1 MDEIELVKKRHQQ
14 RLQKI
19 NKDSNKDDKK
29 ISKIFSKILL
39 SVIFILI
46 SCIYIHL
53 DENNLKKYQKYIFE
67 DNLTFAKINSEYQK
81 FLGSLF
87 PSVTSNNDA
96 ILASN
101 NVSLNEY
108 YNIDNYTLYK
118 IKVNDNSPINVITSG
133 IVVYL
138 DEKEGYGKT
147 IIIQGI
153 DGYDI
158 WYGNVTDPS
167 VKLYDYV
174 EKGTILA
181 NSNSN
186 YYYNVFYKDGNKVT
200 YEEYYSQIQN

>member
-1 MDEIELVKKRHQQ
+1 MDEIELVKKRHQE
-14 RLQKI
+14 RLDKLRQK
-19 NKDSNKDDKK
+19 SNKDDKR
-29 ISKIFSKILL
+29 ISRIFSKILI
-39 SVIFILI
+39 SIIFILC

-53 DENNLKKYQKYIFE
+53 DENNLKKYQKYLFE

-101 NVSLNEY
+101 NVSLNEIIE
-108 YNIDNYTLYK
+108 YNDGYK

-158 WYGNVTDPS
+158 WYGNVADPS

>member
-1 MDEIELVKKRHQQ
+1 MNEIELVKKRHQQ

-53 DENNLKKYQKYIFE
+53 DEGNLDKFKKYFFE
-67 DNLTFAKINSEYQK
+67 DNLTFAKINEGYHK
-81 FLGSLF
+81 LFGSLF
-87 PSVTSNNDA
+87 PSVTNNEDTV
-96 ILASN
+96 LASN
-101 NVSLNEY
+101 NVSLNEVEA
-108 YNIDNYTLYK
+108 YNDGYK
-118 IKVNDNSPINVITSG
+118 IIATKNSPISVITSG
-133 IVVYL
+133 IIVFL

-147 IIIQGI
+147 AIIQGI

-158 WYGNVTDPS
+158 WYGNITDPS

-181 NSNSN
+181 NSNDDF
-186 YYYNVFYKDGNKVT
+186 YYNVFYKDGNKVS
-200 YEEYYSQIQN
+200 YEDYYKQMAN

>member
-1 MDEIELVKKRHQQ
+1 MNEIELVKKRHQQ

-53 DENNLKKYQKYIFE
+53 DKDNLDKFKKYFFE
-67 DNLTFAKINSEYQK
+67 DNLTFAKINEGYHK
-81 FLGSLF
+81 LFCSLF
-87 PSVTSNNDA
+87 PSVTNNEDTV
-96 ILASN
+96 LASN
-101 NVSLNEY
+101 NVSLNEVEA
-108 YNIDNYTLYK
+108 YNDGYK
-118 IKVNDNSPINVITSG
+118 IITTKNSPISVITSG
-133 IVVYL
+133 IIVFL
-138 DEKEGYGKT
+138 DEKEGYGRT
-147 IIIQGI
+147 AIIQGI

-158 WYGNVTDPS
+158 WYGNITDPS

-181 NSNSN
+181 NSNDDF
-186 YYYNVFYKDGNKVT
+186 YYNVFYKDGNKVS
-200 YEEYYSQIQN
+200 YEDYYKQMAN

>member
-1 MDEIELVKKRHQQ
+1 MNEIELVKKRHQQ

-19 NKDSNKDDKK
+19 NKDSNKDDNK

-53 DENNLKKYQKYIFE
+53 DQGNLDKFKKYFFE
-67 DNLTFAKINSEYQK
+67 DNLTFAKINESYHK
-81 FLGSLF
+81 LFGSLF
-87 PSVTSNNDA
+87 PSVTNNEDA
-96 ILASN
+96 VLASN
-101 NVSLNEY
+101 NVSLNEVEA
-108 YNIDNYTLYK
+108 YNDGYK
-118 IKVNDNSPINVITSG
+118 IITTKNSPISVITSG
-133 IVVYL
+133 IIVFL

-147 IIIQGI
+147 AIIQGI

-158 WYGNVTDPS
+158 WYGNITDPS

-181 NSNSN
+181 NSNDDF
-186 YYYNVFYKDGNKVT
+186 YYNVFYKDDYKQMAN
-200 YEEYYSQIQN
+200 

>member
-1 MDEIELVKKRHQQ
+1 MDEIELVKKRHQE
-14 RLQKI
+14 RLDKLRQK
-19 NKDSNKDDKK
+19 SNKDDKR
-29 ISKIFSKILL
+29 ISRIFSKILI
-39 SVIFILI
+39 SIIFILC

-53 DENNLKKYQKYIFE
+53 DENNLKKYQKYLFE

-101 NVSLNEY
+101 NVSLNEIIE
-108 YNIDNYTLYK
+108 YNDGYK

-158 WYGNVTDPS
+158 W
-167 VKLYDYV
+167 
-174 EKGTILA
+174 
-181 NSNSN
+181 
-186 YYYNVFYKDGNKVT
+186 
-200 YEEYYSQIQN
+200 

>member
-1 MDEIELVKKRHQQ
+1 MNEIELVKKRHQQ

-39 SVIFILI
+39 SIIFILI

-53 DENNLKKYQKYIFE
+53 DQGNLDKFKKYFFE
-67 DNLTFAKINSEYQK
+67 DNLTFAKINEGYHK
-81 FLGSLF
+81 LFGSLF
-87 PSVTSNNDA
+87 PSVTNNEDA
-96 ILASN
+96 VLASN
-101 NVSLNEY
+101 NVSLNEVEA
-108 YNIDNYTLYK
+108 YNDGYK
-118 IKVNDNSPINVITSG
+118 IITTKNSPISVITSG
-133 IVVYL
+133 IIVFL

-147 IIIQGI
+147 AIIQGI

-158 WYGNVTDPS
+158 WYGNITDPS

-181 NSNSN
+181 NSNDDF
-186 YYYNVFYKDGNKVT
+186 YYNVFYKDGNKVS
-200 YEEYYSQIQN
+200 YEDYYKQMAN

>member
-1 MDEIELVKKRHQQ
+1 MNEIELVKKRHQQ

-53 DENNLKKYQKYIFE
+53 DEGNLDKFKKYFFE
-67 DNLTFAKINSEYQK
+67 DNLTFAKINESYHK
-81 FLGSLF
+81 LFGSLF
-87 PSVTSNNDA
+87 PSVTNNEDA
-96 ILASN
+96 VLASN
-101 NVSLNEY
+101 NVSLNEVEA
-108 YNIDNYTLYK
+108 YNDGYK
-118 IKVNDNSPINVITSG
+118 IITTKNSPISVITSG
-133 IVVYL
+133 IIVFL

-147 IIIQGI
+147 AIIQGI

-158 WYGNVTDPS
+158 WYGNITDPS

-181 NSNSN
+181 NSNDDF
-186 YYYNVFYKDGNKVT
+186 YYNVFYKDGNKVS
-200 YEEYYSQIQN
+200 YEDYYKQMAN

>member
-1 MDEIELVKKRHQQ
+1 MNEIELVKKRHQQ

-53 DENNLKKYQKYIFE
+53 DEGNLDKFKKYFFE
-67 DNLTFAKINSEYQK
+67 DNLTFAKINEGYHK
-81 FLGSLF
+81 LFGSLF
-87 PSVTSNNDA
+87 PSVTNNEDTV
-96 ILASN
+96 LASN
-101 NVSLNEY
+101 NVSLNEVEA
-108 YNIDNYTLYK
+108 YNDGYK
-118 IKVNDNSPINVITSG
+118 IITTKNSPISVITSG
-133 IVVYL
+133 IIVFL

-147 IIIQGI
+147 AIIQGI

-158 WYGNVTDPS
+158 WYGNITDPS

-181 NSNSN
+181 NSNDDF
-186 YYYNVFYKDGNKVT
+186 YYNVFYKDGNKVS
-200 YEEYYSQIQN
+200 YEDYYKQMAN